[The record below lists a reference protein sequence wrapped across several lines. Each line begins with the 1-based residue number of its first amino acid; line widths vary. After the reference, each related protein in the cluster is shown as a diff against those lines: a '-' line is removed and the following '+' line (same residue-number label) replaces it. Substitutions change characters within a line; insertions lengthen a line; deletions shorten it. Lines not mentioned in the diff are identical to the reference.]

1 MIRTKLHTLGL
12 FPPVPGE
19 PVKGCVR
26 KSEGRG
32 GDRERGGTFRERG
45 RERKRGGDKR
55 RCDCEQRGRREAART
70 CLTFRLVL
78 LHKYFSPVMGG

>member
-12 FPPVPGE
+12 FPPVSGE

-26 KSEGRG
+26 KSVGEGTGR
-32 GDRERGGTFRERG
+32 RGGTFSG
-45 RERKRGGDKR
+45 REGGRERGGDKR